1 VYQINK
7 KRETKM
13 ANISEQELLELQKQT
28 VQDTLSIA
36 KVYIDNGDS
45 AVKSDLESQLTTLS
59 DSVTAKFEA
68 LDGIDETTLETLA
81 NIKTT
86 LEENGDL
93 SQLLNGYADLD
104 SQLEDILSRLSTA
117 ESKISAV
124 ETLSNNNKSAN
135 EANTTA
141 INALKGRATTLE
153 GEVATLKG
161 DDTVEGSV
169 AKSVKDAVAVET
181 QRAITRENAIEAKAD
196 ANRQA
201 ITILNG
207 DDTVEGSVAKA
218 IKDATGGDI
227 SDLAGRVEAEE
238 TESTRVKG
246 IIDDTVDGEGNVVS
260 KGLVSKVSDL
270 EAELPLSEAR
280 AKAYADDKF
289 LSGEMIQ
296 NIKLNHRCEIKNVAN
311 TVFGFA
317 LEDCTGG
324 AGETGDGGGI

>member
-1 VYQINK
+1 VYKINK

-36 KVYIDNGDS
+36 KVYIDQQDG
-45 AVKSDLESQLTTLS
+45 AVKSDLEAQLTTLS
-59 DSVTAKFEA
+59 NSVTAKFEA
-68 LDGIDETTLETLA
+68 LDNIDESTLETLV

-86 LEENGDL
+86 LEASGDL
-93 SQLLNGYADLD
+93 TQLLNGYADLD

-153 GEVATLKG
+153 GEVATL
-161 DDTVEGSV
+161 
-169 AKSVKDAVAVET
+169 
-181 QRAITRENAIEAKAD
+181 
-196 ANRQA
+196 
-201 ITILNG
+201 NG
-207 DDTVEGSVAKA
+207 DDTVEGSVAKQ

-260 KGLVSKVSDL
+260 KGLTSKVADL

-317 LEDCTGG
+317 LENCDGG
-324 AGETGDGGGI
+324 AGQGDGGEI